1 MEQSEVSILCQ
12 ELDILFMCLCLFHVY
27 GQTPSPS
34 VMIHCMNVSYSKII
48 KQFEELTVF
57 LLEQSLT
64 AGVTS
69 HVVDVDSQ
77 NNSFMYDTFLK

>member
-1 MEQSEVSILCQ
+1 MEQSEVSVLGQ
-12 ELDILFMCLCLFHVY
+12 ELDITFICLCLFHVY
-27 GQTPSPS
+27 GQMPSLS
-34 VMIHCMNVSYSKII
+34 VMILCINVSYSKII
-48 KQFEELTVF
+48 KQFEELTGF

-69 HVVDVDSQ
+69 HDVDSQ